1 MDSSVLVAL
10 LSEGSTWHQAT
21 YEPLDRLRSA
31 DVAFVLAEHVILET
45 FSVLSRS
52 PKPLGLPPRTAER
65 LLLDFSAHATIA
77 PIRQGLALDTIR
89 HTLDRGHHGG
99 RIYDALIALS
109 VFEAGAR
116 LLLTWNPRHFH
127 SIAPVGLEVREP

>member
-1 MDSSVLVAL
+1 MVAL
-10 LSEGSTWHQAT
+10 LSKGSGQHLAAREV
-21 YEPLDRLRSA
+21 YKGVLESGAEL
-31 DVAFVLAEHVILET
+31 VLAEHVILET

-52 PKPLGLPPRTAER
+52 PKPLGLPPRIIEE
-65 LLLDFSAHATIA
+65 LLRDFSAHATIA
-77 PIRQGLALDTIR
+77 PIRQGLALDAIR